1 MVLHRSSGALNAVTG
16 TATPFGEIAH
26 MVAAQFTPPA
36 QVKPVPRPG
45 PRPHLLHRFFDI
57 TDCYKSFPDFHFE
70 PLSSGLARVH
80 RELTAGGT

>member
-1 MVLHRSSGALNAVTG
+1 
-16 TATPFGEIAH
+16 
-26 MVAAQFTPPA
+26 
-36 QVKPVPRPG
+36 VKPVPRPG

-70 PLSSGLARVH
+70 PLASGLARVH